1 MPCSYSTIAWS
12 ASLHKGVQKDVH
24 YGYTTKSTAG
34 EVFNFFSALGV
45 VAFVY
50 AGHSVALPL
59 FTRDC
64 IRMSIMV
71 TVIGFWVFG
80 NQVEDNILVT
90 LEKPI
95 WLIAMANMFV
105 VVHVIGSYQIY
116 AMPVFDMIEIVLV
129 KKLKFTP
136 TRTLRFVTRN
146 VYVGK

>member
-1 MPCSYSTIAWS
+1 LLNIAWS

-64 IRMSIMV
+64 RRMSIMGIQPSPQLGKSS
-71 TVIGFWVFG
+71 TS
-80 NQVEDNILVT
+80 LV
-90 LEKPI
+90 P
-95 WLIAMANMFV
+95 
-105 VVHVIGSYQIY
+105 
-116 AMPVFDMIEIVLV
+116 
-129 KKLKFTP
+129 
-136 TRTLRFVTRN
+136 
-146 VYVGK
+146 